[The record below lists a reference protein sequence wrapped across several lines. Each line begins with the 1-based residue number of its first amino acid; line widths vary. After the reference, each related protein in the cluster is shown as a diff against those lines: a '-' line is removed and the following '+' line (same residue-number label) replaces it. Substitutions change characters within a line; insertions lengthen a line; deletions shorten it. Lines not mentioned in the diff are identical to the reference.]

1 MRMENSLENFTGE
14 VYQMFNDELTPI
26 LYNLLQR
33 PAEGTLHDSF
43 YEAPETKSKT
53 LQKKKTTDWY
63 LSWRE
68 MQKFLTKY

>member
-14 VYQMFNDELTPI
+14 FYQMFNKELTSI

-33 PAEGTLHDSF
+33 PVEEHFMIPFMKLLKPKPKA
-43 YEAPETKSKT
+43 
-53 LQKKKTTDWY
+53 LQKKKITYWY
-63 LSWRE
+63 PSWTE